1 MNNSKSNE
9 KTDASLPQNSSI
21 PQNRIAVMAG
31 NKNDG
36 NLSVVFSENDL
47 EARAD
52 FNPPVG
58 NGAPITEKYVSTV
71 LERLN
76 IVYGVLWETIRE
88 TITVCGRN
96 RKPVRDVLFARGD
109 IPVNEV
115 GEYFEI
121 NPHLSQEPEAEP
133 AKKNAR
139 IDHRAH
145 SPFVIVKKDQTL
157 ARLRP
162 RITGVNG
169 KNIHGVVVPCGVQ
182 RPEGVSGGEHTRTE
196 GNLILAE
203 INGQLIEKKRV
214 LSVQDSLVIKGPVGY
229 ATGNIV
235 FPGDVVIEGPVSDGF
250 KIYSGG
256 SVTIKQTFDVTDVIT
271 RGDLSVAGGM
281 IGRGRALV
289 KVGGTLKTK
298 FIENCRVAARKNITV
313 ENEIIN
319 SSVFTMENLDMGDKG
334 LILGGDISAIH
345 GIRTGRIGKRSGK
358 ATRIHCGIDF
368 TAQQEKE
375 KLNNTLRILAAK
387 LAKLRDL
394 MAVPEE
400 NQGKRA
406 KMEELCRRLEEE
418 QQKAETR
425 AADLLN
431 RINTDEG
438 ALVEVSGEI
447 AGGTLIEICQI
458 ALFVEEP
465 LKKVRIRLDK
475 TNGRLLHED
484 L

>member
-1 MNNSKSNE
+1 MNNSKNKKE
-9 KTDASLPQNSSI
+9 TGTSLPQKNSNS
-21 PQNRIAVMAG
+21 QDRLRVMTG

-36 NLSVVFSENDL
+36 SLSVIFSEDDL

-52 FNPPVG
+52 FNPPIG
-58 NGAPITEKYVSTV
+58 KGAPITEEYVSTV
-71 LERLN
+71 LERFN

-88 TITVCGRN
+88 TISACNRN
-96 RKPVRDVLFARGD
+96 RKPVKDVLFARGD
-109 IPVNEV
+109 SPVNEV
-115 GEYFEI
+115 AEYFEI
-121 NPHLSQEPEAEP
+121 NPHLNQEQKPE
-133 AKKNAR
+133 KKNTR
-139 IDHRAH
+139 IDYRAY
-145 SPFVIVKKDQTL
+145 SPFVIVKKDQVL
-157 ARLRP
+157 ARLRS
-162 RITGVNG
+162 RVSGRDG
-169 KNIHGVVVPCGVQ
+169 KNVHGALIPFGIQ

-196 GNLILAE
+196 KNLILAE
-203 INGQLIEKKRV
+203 INGQLIENKKV
-214 LSVQDSLVIKGPVGY
+214 LSVQNSLVIKGSVGY

-256 SVTIKQTFDVTDVIT
+256 SVTIKQTFDVSDVNT

-298 FIENCRVAARKNITV
+298 FIENCRVAARKSITV
-313 ENEIIN
+313 ESEIIN
-319 SSVFTMENLDMGDKG
+319 SSIFTMENLDMGDKG
-334 LILGGDISAIH
+334 RILGGDISAIH
-345 GIRTGRIGKRSGK
+345 GIRTGGIGKKSGK

-368 TAQQEKE
+368 TVQQEKE
-375 KLNNTLRILAAK
+375 KNNNILRILTAK
-387 LAKLRDL
+387 LTKLREL
-394 MAVPEE
+394 MALPEE
-400 NQGKRA
+400 NSEKRA
-406 KMEELCRRLEEE
+406 KMEELSRRLEEE
-418 QQKAETR
+418 QQKAEAR
-425 AADLLN
+425 VADFSG
-431 RINTDEG
+431 RVNTDED

-475 TNGRLLHED
+475 SNRKLIHED